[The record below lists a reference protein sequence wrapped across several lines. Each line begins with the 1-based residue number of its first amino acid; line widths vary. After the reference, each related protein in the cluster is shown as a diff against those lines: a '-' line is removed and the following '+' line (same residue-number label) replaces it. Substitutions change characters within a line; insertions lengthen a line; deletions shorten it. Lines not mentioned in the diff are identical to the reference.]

1 MKELGDRL
9 GEARAYANLGNVK
22 HLQNDLDA
30 SLEQNNKSLELME
43 SLENRPGI
51 AQQCEA
57 LGDIY
62 LKKEEL
68 EKAEGYF
75 TRASR
80 LFDDMKDPASVR
92 QVQDK
97 LVYIM
102 GQPKYLDRRRVEIE
116 ETLMKPEVEK
126 NDEQKSFLL
135 EELGNLHFLANDI
148 DKAIEILNQALS
160 LQEKLNNKSCI
171 GSTLGNLGGIYLK
184 KEDWDNA
191 EKSYSR
197 AIQVKEEINETEGY
211 VIW

>member
-1 MKELGDRL
+1 
-9 GEARAYANLGNVK
+9 
-22 HLQNDLDA
+22 
-30 SLEQNNKSLELME
+30 
-43 SLENRPGI
+43 
-51 AQQCEA
+51 
-57 LGDIY
+57 
-62 LKKEEL
+62 
-68 EKAEGYF
+68 
-75 TRASR
+75 
-80 LFDDMKDPASVR
+80 R

-116 ETLMKPEVEK
+116 ETLKKPEVEK

-160 LQEKLNNKSCI
+160 LQEKLNNKSGM

-197 AIQVKEEINETEGY
+197 AIQVKEEINETEGLFDLHNSRINCLLMANQLVKAKKILRKSIKTHQNSGNAVALMSDY
-211 VIW
+211 RNMGNLCLQNRDWAGAEQQYLKALDIN